1 MSTASVAGK
10 LPTANEKKYLKTKEW
25 VFYLLAMFFFS
36 SMTGMVNSYRRAYL
50 VDVLLLSND
59 QLSFFNGFTQ
69 IVGYVLSFIYA
80 LILDNKKIKNNQKFK
95 PLGLLAAIP
104 CGVVTALIFWT
115 PDFVQRNPTV
125 LLALLLGAGCVTA
138 VIWVVFI
145 RCPHCGAH
153 LGREVGSHCPHCGK
167 ETGL

>member
-80 LILDNKKIKNNQKFK
+80 LILDNKKNQKQPEIQAAWFACGD
-95 PLGLLAAIP
+95 PLRRG
-104 CGVVTALIFWT
+104 
-115 PDFVQRNPTV
+115 DR
-125 LLALLLGAGCVTA
+125 
-138 VIWVVFI
+138 
-145 RCPHCGAH
+145 AH
-153 LGREVGSHCPHCGK
+153 L
-167 ETGL
+167 LDA